1 LSIEEDIK
9 NIDPIINHW
18 RVSSEQNY
26 ATMQNLI
33 KTKEYSWSL
42 FLGHLV
48 IEKLIKA
55 LYVKRL
61 QKHPIFSH
69 DLLRLAKIID
79 IELPHDYDEWLDKI
93 TTFNLNAR
101 YDNYKQSFHKLCTS
115 EFSKEWID
123 KIETLRKWLIRQL

>member
-1 LSIEEDIK
+1 MDDKIDNIEPTIL
-9 NIDPIINHW
+9 HW
-18 RVSSEQNY
+18 RKSSDENY

-33 KTKEYSWSL
+33 KTREYAWSL

-48 IEKLIKA
+48 IEKLLKA

-69 DLLRLAKIID
+69 DLLRLAQKIE
-79 IELPHDYDEWLDKI
+79 IELPNDYNEWLDEI

-101 YDNYKQSFHKLCTS
+101 YDNYKQSFNELCTV
-115 EFSKEWID
+115 EFSNEWID
-123 KIETLRKWLIRQL
+123 KIEILRKWLISQL